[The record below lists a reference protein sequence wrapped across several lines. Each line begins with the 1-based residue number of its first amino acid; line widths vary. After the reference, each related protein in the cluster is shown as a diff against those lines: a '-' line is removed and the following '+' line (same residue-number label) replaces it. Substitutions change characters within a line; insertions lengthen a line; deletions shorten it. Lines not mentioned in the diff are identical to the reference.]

1 MQLTALEERLG
12 YRFGTPALLEQA
24 VTHRSHGAVH
34 NERLEF
40 LGDAVL
46 NCTIAQL
53 LYAKY
58 ARLNEGDL
66 SRLRA
71 NLVKQS
77 SLAEIGEKLGL
88 ADFMRLG
95 EGEMKSGGFR
105 RPSILADTV
114 EAIFGAVMV
123 DGGFEPAREAIAR
136 QFEPILKHVDP
147 KTLGKDSKTLL
158 QEYLQGKRLPLPL
171 YTVVETRGAAHN
183 QEFEVECAI
192 PKLEISVR
200 GTGRSRRAAEQNA
213 ARLAFETAQSTLQ
226 AARRAKRKTSG
237 DAEVREAAAGAVA
250 VAEPEERI
258 ERVEPVAGK
267 ASDRGLDKAGDR
279 AADKS
284 ADKGAERLA
293 ERSAEKSAERSAE
306 RSADKRVDK
315 PVERPAD
322 RSPDRMPDKPSD
334 KVLERAPEKNADRLA
349 ERSSRTA
356 DTDAAAPVSTRS

>member
-1 MQLTALEERLG
+1 MELTALEERLG
-12 YRFGTPALLEQA
+12 YRFTIPALLEQA

-77 SLAEIGEKLGL
+77 SLADVGEKLGL
-88 ADFMRLG
+88 AEFMRLG

-123 DGGFEPAREAIAR
+123 DGGFEPAREAISR

-171 YTVVETRGAAHN
+171 YSVVETRGAAHN

-213 ARLAFETAQSTLQ
+213 AKLAFETAQSALQ
-226 AARRAKRKTSG
+226 AARRAKRKT
-237 DAEVREAAAGAVA
+237 AEADGPRVE
-250 VAEPEERI
+250 AEPERTRDKANELERKAAKA
-258 ERVEPVAGK
+258 EKAAEPAEK
-267 ASDRGLDKAGDR
+267 ASEKTLDRTT
-279 AADKS
+279 DKS
-284 ADKGAERLA
+284 AD
-293 ERSAEKSAERSAE
+293 
-306 RSADKRVDK
+306 
-315 PVERPAD
+315 
-322 RSPDRMPDKPSD
+322 
-334 KVLERAPEKNADRLA
+334 
-349 ERSSRTA
+349 RTA
-356 DTDAAAPVSTRS
+356 DKTADKTAEKHHDKVQDKAQDKAADKDPSTREVEGSAPIGTRS

>member
-1 MQLTALEERLG
+1 MDLAALEERLG
-12 YRFGTPALLEQA
+12 YRFTAPALLEQA

-53 LYAKY
+53 LFQKY

-77 SLAEIGEKLGL
+77 SLADIAERIELSEYL
-88 ADFMRLG
+88 RLG

-105 RPSILADTV
+105 RPSILADTM
-114 EAIFGAVMV
+114 EAIFGAVLV
-123 DGGFEPAREAIAR
+123 DGGFEAGSGVIAR
-136 QFEPILKHVDP
+136 LFEPVLKHVDP

-158 QEYLQGKRLPLPL
+158 QEYLQGKRLPLPV

-200 GTGRSRRAAEQNA
+200 GNGRSRRAAEQTA
-213 ARLAFETAQSTLQ
+213 AKLALDQAHAALS
-226 AARRAKRKTSG
+226 AARRAKRKPLSAPDSDAGDTTESG
-237 DAEVREAAAGAVA
+237 VAPSLSSAAADGPPAPPTAKAATLPGEPAVA
-250 VAEPEERI
+250 
-258 ERVEPVAGK
+258 
-267 ASDRGLDKAGDR
+267 
-279 AADKS
+279 
-284 ADKGAERLA
+284 
-293 ERSAEKSAERSAE
+293 
-306 RSADKRVDK
+306 
-315 PVERPAD
+315 
-322 RSPDRMPDKPSD
+322 
-334 KVLERAPEKNADRLA
+334 
-349 ERSSRTA
+349 
-356 DTDAAAPVSTRS
+356 DAAAAPTPVRTPS